1 MVPQITKILYATDLT
16 KNSTYAFYFAVDM
29 ARKYNARI
37 ALFHCMAVNP
47 PQICCEPGM
56 GIDETLAKVKARE
69 ETDNVANIKKLLQ
82 EFCRKAELQ
91 IGPPC
96 TDLVSNII
104 VKEGYPA
111 EEILNTADEEG
122 CDIILL
128 GTHGKGW
135 LKQTFVGSVARLVM
149 EKTRKPT
156 FLVPLPS
163 EKTGI
168 DWGAL

>member
-1 MVPQITKILYATDLT
+1 MIPQVTKILYATDLT

-37 ALFHCMAVNP
+37 VVLHCIPVAP

-56 GIDETLAKVKARE
+56 GIDEKLAKAKAQE
-69 ETDNVANIKKLLQ
+69 KAHEIADIKKLLE
-82 EFCRKAELQ
+82 EFCRKTELQ

-96 TDLVSNII
+96 RDLVSNII
-104 VKEGYPA
+104 VKESYVP

-122 CDIILL
+122 CDVIVL
-128 GTHGKGW
+128 GSHGKGW
-135 LKQTFVGSVARLVM
+135 LKQTFVGSVARTVM
-149 EKTRKPT
+149 ERTRKPT
-156 FLVPLPS
+156 FLIPLPS